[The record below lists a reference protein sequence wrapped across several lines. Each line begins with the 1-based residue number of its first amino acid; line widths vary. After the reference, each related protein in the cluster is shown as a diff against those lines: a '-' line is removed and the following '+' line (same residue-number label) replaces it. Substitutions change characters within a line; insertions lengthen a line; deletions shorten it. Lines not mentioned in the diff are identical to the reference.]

1 MAGGKKW
8 ESCDWTGAG
17 WHNCSKLLELGP
29 EVAGQ
34 FRVVVLI
41 GKIKRDTV
49 YKEDSQGIQLQK
61 NICDFEVLPGYAGR
75 KCAETRSILLHH
87 VLPVYYTL
95 GMSLGP
101 MKQYEIIGKN
111 PVV

>member
-1 MAGGKKW
+1 M
-8 ESCDWTGAG
+8 
-17 WHNCSKLLELGP
+17 ELGP
-29 EVAGQ
+29 GVAGQ
-34 FRVVVLI
+34 FCVIVLI
-41 GKIKRDTV
+41 DNIKRDRV

-61 NICDFEVLPGYAGR
+61 NISDFEGLPGYAGR
-75 KCAETRSILLHH
+75 KCAKTRSILLHH

-95 GMSLGP
+95 GTSLGP